1 MDTITPTN
9 SNTATGEETK
19 TEAKQ
24 ENVGS
29 PSSGGAITFQGTY
42 NPQQEIEKLR
52 GDNKKDLEKINY
64 LFYGL
69 VIFVAISFL
78 IEIYSMNMDRI
89 KDKDLYLNYNSMYKD
104 FFDAQTQQ
112 QKDVQDI
119 KTSVELL
126 KAKNP
131 YLK

>member
-1 MDTITPTN
+1 MDTPKPTN
-9 SNTATGEETK
+9 SASDEK
-19 TEAKQ
+19 TEPKQ

-29 PSSGGAITFQGTY
+29 PSSGGAVTVQGTY
-42 NPQQEIEKLR
+42 NPKQEIEKLR
-52 GDNKKDLEKINY
+52 SDSKKDLEKINY

-69 VIFVAISFL
+69 VIFVTISFL

-89 KDKDLYLNYNSMYKD
+89 KDKDLYLNYNTMYKD
-104 FFDAQTQQ
+104 FFDAQIQQ
-112 QKDVQDI
+112 QKDIQDI
-119 KTSVELL
+119 KMSVELL